1 MTVISSTDP
10 SALIARKSVLS
21 VSFALFGTLLQRRC
35 FGLDGLFERTLQ
47 LAPVPE
53 RLKQMPDSF
62 VQHRN
67 LAQNRLRIGRE
78 GGGKVSLVSGVS
90 IETIYDNF
98 AVRALNLPV
107 SIRPDLIE
115 AELAAEKDLAVLNPT
130 ALALI
135 EQARA
140 AGKKIGVVAE
150 SHWSPDQIRAILKA
164 AAPRL
169 SFDFIYSSASPEV
182 LESLSLFKSYLAG
195 EGLKPA
201 QAVHI
206 GVDLDTVVQPVKG
219 LAVGFLPAGADPREG
234 EDQREIVAAKLLASF
249 DRGFSWRLDGGFR
262 LLRDAALAEI
272 RPRTPHLQVAA
283 SVIGP
288 VMAGFQ
294 RHIEHRVA
302 ELSTPGRKVRLLFL
316 ARDGYLPLRFWNAAG
331 GSEAD
336 YVEINRRI
344 AMVAGS
350 GAGGGTETVQG
361 LLGTMD
367 FVKPQSIEDFF
378 KITLNKKTRDFFERY
393 PNRLCPG
400 ADFAANMTR
409 LLGKKQL
416 DKVSDGLRASLMN
429 YLEIKLGSLDGVT
442 DIILADIGYTGNIQR
457 GLRRVLDVEG
467 RAIALHG
474 LYLMPHG
481 EAFIDL
487 PGEDTVSGY
496 FDDTVMTPQVKRAVM
511 RDAPLIEE
519 FCCAPVGSAK
529 GYDNAGKEI
538 REPEVR
544 LPEEISFCLEMQD
557 EAIRWFDAYRA
568 QVKRFGFDPMADF
581 ATYRAWS
588 AAILARFV
596 MMPTPLEC
604 QTFGPLLHDVSLGSR
619 GLIATITTADIR
631 NLMGTLPMP
640 SVCSIHHPPVWLGG
654 SLAAHNAAS
663 GLAYAM
669 TGFGLP
675 TDDMLRDVEIGEGD
689 AVLVKDERVI
699 QLPMSRT
706 LTPFGDIRLRLPVL
720 NKDGECVIAVR
731 LRPPMQ
737 TGIIR
742 SIMLQGGD
750 DIVQATTT
758 RYGEVLPLEKIEA
771 ANASLDGKFFR
782 ALNED
787 GLLLINV
794 PAFRM
799 PISVV
804 TLLLTPL
811 FDD

>member
-1 MTVISSTDP
+1 MEAPP
-10 SALIARKSVLS
+10 SADPRDLIAKKSVVA

-62 VQHRN
+62 IQHRN

-78 GGGKVSLVSGVS
+78 GKDKVSLVSGVT

-98 AVRALNLPV
+98 AVHALNLPV
-107 SIRPDLIE
+107 ALRPALIA
-115 AELAAEKDLAVLNPT
+115 AELAAEKELAVLNP
-130 ALALI
+130 AVLVLI
-135 EQARA
+135 DQARA
-140 AGKKIGVVAE
+140 AGKRIGVVAE
-150 SHWSPDQIRAILKA
+150 SHWSPEQIRAILAA
-164 AAPRL
+164 AAPKL
-169 SFDFIYSSASPEV
+169 ALDFVYSSASREI
-182 LESLSLFKSYLAG
+182 LESGSLFKTYLAG
-195 EGLKPA
+195 EGLKPT

-206 GVDLDTVVQPVKG
+206 GIDQDTVEQPIRG
-219 LAVGFLPAGADPREG
+219 LAAGSLPRGPDPCDG
-234 EDQREIVAAKLLASF
+234 EAQREIVAAKLHASF
-249 DRGFSWRLDGGFR
+249 DRGFSWRLDGGFH
-262 LLRDAALAEI
+262 LLRDAALADI
-272 RPRTPHLQVAA
+272 RPHSPHLQVAA
-283 SVIGP
+283 AVIGP

-302 ELSTPGRKVRLLFL
+302 ELSNPGRTVKLLFL
-316 ARDGYLPLRFWNAAG
+316 ARDGYLPLRFWNAAASG
-331 GSEAD
+331 AAD

-350 GAGGGTETVQG
+350 GGAGGIETVRG
-361 LLGTMD
+361 LLRSMD
-367 FVKPQSIEDFF
+367 HVLPQSIEDFF
-378 KITLNKKTRDFFERY
+378 KITLNKRTRDFFAHY
-393 PNRLCPG
+393 PDKLCPG
-400 ADFAANMTR
+400 PDFAGQMTR

-416 DKVSDGLRASLMN
+416 DKVSDGLRAALMT

-442 DIILADIGYTGNIQR
+442 DIVLADIGYTGNIQR
-457 GLRRVLDVEG
+457 GLRRVFDREG
-467 RAIALHG
+467 RDIALHG

-481 EAFIDL
+481 EAFVDL
-487 PGEDTVSGY
+487 PGNDTVSGY

-529 GYDNAGKEI
+529 GYVGGKEI

-544 LPEEISFCLEMQD
+544 LPHEIAFCLEMQD
-557 EAIRWFDAYRA
+557 EAIRWFDAFRA
-568 QVKRFGFDPMADF
+568 QGKRWGFDPMADF
-581 ATYRAWS
+581 AGYRGWT

-596 MMPTPLEC
+596 MMPTALEC

-669 TGFGLP
+669 TGYGLP
-675 TDDMLRDVEIGEGD
+675 TDDLLRDVDVGESE
-689 AVLVKDERVI
+689 AVLVKGEQVI
-699 QLPMSRT
+699 QLPVSRT
-706 LTPFGDIRLRLPVL
+706 LTPFGDIRVRFPVLQRDGESVIALRLRAPIQQGV
-720 NKDGECVIAVR
+720 
-731 LRPPMQ
+731 
-737 TGIIR
+737 IR
-742 SIMLQGGD
+742 SLMLQGGEN
-750 DIVQATTT
+750 IQEATTT
-758 RYGEVLPLEKIEA
+758 RYGEVLRLQEIEA
-771 ANASLDGKFFR
+771 AHAVLDGKFFR
-782 ALNED
+782 ALHD
-787 GLLLINV
+787 DALLLIKV
-794 PAFRM
+794 PAFRR
-799 PISVV
+799 PVSVV